1 MPVSVTYDTLSAA
14 IREHIQ
20 PKLVDNLFYGSDP
33 FMSKLR
39 GRRVYAEGA
48 DIRFPLI
55 HSRHSGAM
63 RWGGGT
69 HTFDVNVP
77 DAATKGVI
85 PAVQY
90 ISGFGLPETD
100 IIKNKGI
107 AKVFDLV
114 EAQMKIVEQ
123 SLIHVMNTDL
133 YLTGATSEDTVNAQ
147 AGLHG
152 LTHALTRASDAN
164 GSYAGISR
172 SGASGAFGSPTAN
185 SFWNA
190 ISQAANSGS
199 TVQHFYHAVTMDSS
213 AVLTSGKMMQMFGA
227 ACAAGRKPDMVLTSQ
242 ALSNKYFEL
251 NTTIQRHINEDKKG
265 NIGYTSLEF
274 NFVPLAATPFI
285 NAATSMYFLN
295 SDTWQYMPYKGA
307 EFDFKGMLD
316 VPNARV
322 QTGSF
327 MFMGN
332 IACLEPNKNAVLTG
346 ATAS

>member
-1 MPVSVTYDTLSAA
+1 MPTVTYDTISAA
-14 IREHIQ
+14 IREHVQ
-20 PKLVDNLFYGSDP
+20 PKLVDNFFYGSDP
-33 FMSKLR
+33 FMSMLR
-39 GRRVYAEGA
+39 KRRVYADGA

-55 HSRHSGAM
+55 ISKHSGAM
-63 RWGGGT
+63 RWGGGV

-77 DAATKGVI
+77 DAATKGVL

-100 IIKNKGI
+100 TIKNKGI

-114 EAQMKIVEQ
+114 ETQMQIVEQ

-133 YLTGATSEDTVNAQ
+133 YLTGATSEDAVNAQ

-172 SGASGAFGSPTAN
+172 SGASGAFTGPTAN

-190 ISQAANSGS
+190 ISQAANSNS
-199 TVQHFYHAVTMDSS
+199 TVQHFYHAVTMDNST
-213 AVLTSGKMMQMFGA
+213 VLTTAKMMQMFGA
-227 ACAAGRKPDMVLTSQ
+227 ATAAGRKPDLVVSSQ
-242 ALSNKYFEL
+242 ALVNKYFDL
-251 NTTIQRHINEDKKG
+251 NTAIQRHIDESKRG
-265 NIGYTSLEF
+265 NIGFSSLEF
-274 NFVPLAATPFI
+274 NFVPIAASPFI

-295 SDTWQYMPYKGA
+295 SQTWQYMPYKGA

-346 ATAS
+346 ATAA